1 MLQKDQLS
9 YRDIVTESEEAQEE
23 EEQDEVE
30 EEDDYSHEAAR
41 TRSVSLLGDE
51 EGEEEDNES
60 STFLSL
66 SEKPDRNTAWLD
78 DYESDVL
85 HFAIDTSGLRC
96 VFLTFQLSYLHYC
109 CFLFLLHR
117 RPPMST
123 RLPSAALFRS
133 NAARCGAAG

>member
-60 STFLSL
+60 STFLFL

-78 DYESDVL
+78 DYETEELDFASDTTG
-85 HFAIDTSGLRC
+85 HRSGK
-96 VFLTFQLSYLHYC
+96 LTFQL
-109 CFLFLLHR
+109 
-117 RPPMST
+117 
-123 RLPSAALFRS
+123 A
-133 NAARCGAAG
+133 